1 MADFPDFEKIIR
13 WDLVDA
19 DLAKGKHSEI
29 IKILNRE
36 DK

>member
-19 DLAKGKHSEI
+19 DLAKGNDSEI

>member
-1 MADFPDFEKIIR
+1 MAEFPDFEKIIR

-19 DLAKGKHSEI
+19 DLAKGKDSEI

>member
-1 MADFPDFEKIIR
+1 MAGFPDFEKIIR

-19 DLAKGKHSEI
+19 DLAKGEDSEI